1 MRRQRRD
8 RSIGTRTLVAAVL
21 QAVSICVPV
30 AFAQTAFAQTQATQT
45 QAIETPAL
53 TADIP
58 AQPLRQA
65 LEAFARQTG
74 LQVVYV
80 SAVVHDERSRAVP
93 SGLSASNALG
103 RLLEGTGLKFE
114 YLTPRSVQILSA
126 VMGPAKQ
133 AVPQI
138 HERESLQEVIVT
150 AEKREESLSVVPIS
164 ANVLTSADMYAAGI
178 KGISEIAAV
187 TPGVEYDY
195 NTQFGPGILTKL
207 AIRGIGSAVGTS
219 TTGVYINDVPIQW
232 RQSGFANAYPV
243 TFDLTRVEVLRG
255 PQGTLFGAGAEG
267 GSVRFITTEPSMTE
281 STGQYR
287 AEVSQTEYGGPS
299 RETGAAA
306 GGPIVDG
313 RVGARISAWY
323 RDDGGYVNRVNPFTG
338 ATVESEANRSS
349 TRAVRAAVVFA
360 PTESLRI
367 TPSISYQS
375 VQRHD
380 SPIFY
385 PYLSNQ
391 SAGVFSNGK
400 LLRQPS
406 TDGFALASLKF
417 EQQLRFAKL
426 TAVMSYVDRH
436 AQALFDATNEAGIFF
451 FGGYGNPLGPGF
463 PASYADAVP
472 DMLSLHQSQQS
483 QEVRLT
489 SADPQAPIQW
499 VAGQFYSSARQL
511 YTEDI
516 YEIGAPQSPGYYNGE
531 HTTDTIVALYAH
543 VNARPSH
550 QWTLSAGARVDRTRS
565 ETTNYAGGFA
575 YPALPP
581 SAHGIQYETPLT
593 PQFGVSYKP
602 NESNFFYATVAK
614 GFRIGGV
621 NGQIPASCQT
631 AAPSS
636 YDSDSVWSHE
646 IGAKELLLDGR
657 LQVAGS
663 VFEIDWNKVQTNF
676 SLACGFNY
684 VANAGAARSSGFD
697 LAVSVLALQALNLE
711 VSLGYDNVHF
721 TKTILNP
728 AGEVLVDRDT
738 VVGGVPAVPSP
749 WIGAANLRYEWPI
762 THQITGC
769 ARIEEIVHS
778 HNPGPFTELDPRA
791 IGYDPRFVADPA
803 TSVLNLKLG
812 LIWSKLDLRLFVNNA
827 LDAHPL
833 LQASA
838 DAPGSLPTYAH
849 TLTPRT
855 WGLVGAWSF

>member
-1 MRRQRRD
+1 MSRQRRD
-8 RSIGTRTLVAAVL
+8 RSIGTRTLVSAVL
-21 QAVSICVPV
+21 RALSICAPV
-30 AFAQTAFAQTQATQT
+30 AFAQTQATQT
-45 QAIETPAL
+45 QAIEIPAL

-58 AQPLRQA
+58 AQPLVQA

-74 LQVVYV
+74 LQLVYV
-80 SAVVHDERSRAVP
+80 SELVHDQRSRAVS

-103 RLLEGTGLKFE
+103 RLLEGTGLQFE
-114 YLTPRSVQILSA
+114 YLTSRSVHILATVVGQPNQAATQIS
-126 VMGPAKQ
+126 
-133 AVPQI
+133 
-138 HERESLQEVIVT
+138 EREAMQEVIVT
-150 AEKREESLSVVPIS
+150 AEKREESLNVVPIS
-164 ANVLTSADMYAAGI
+164 ANVLTSAEMNAAGI

-195 NTQFGPGILTKL
+195 NTQFGPGILKTL
-207 AIRGIGSAVGTS
+207 GIRGIKSDVGTS
-219 TTGVYINDVPIQW
+219 TTGVYIDDVPIQW

-243 TFDLTRVEVLRG
+243 AFDLTRVEVLRG

-281 STGQYR
+281 FTGQYR

-299 RETGAAA
+299 YETGAAA

-313 RVGARISAWY
+313 RVGLRISAWY

-338 ATVESEANRSS
+338 ATVDSEANRSS
-349 TRAVRAAVVFA
+349 SRALRAAVAFS

-367 TPSISYQS
+367 TPSFSYQS
-375 VQRHD
+375 VGRHD

-385 PYLSNQ
+385 PYLSNP
-391 SAGVFSNGK
+391 SAGVFNNGK

-406 TDGFALASLKF
+406 TDGFTLASLKF
-417 EQQLRFAKL
+417 EQQFGFARL
-426 TAVMSYVDRH
+426 TAVTSYFDRH
-436 AQALFDATNEAGIFF
+436 AQAMFDATNEAGIFF

-472 DMLSLHQSQQS
+472 DLLSLHQVQQS
-483 QEVRLT
+483 QEVRLV
-489 SADPQAPIQW
+489 SADPDAPIQW
-499 VAGQFYSSARQL
+499 VAGQFYSLARQVF
-511 YTEDI
+511 TEDI
-516 YEIGAPQSPGYYNGE
+516 YEIGAPANPGYYNSA
-531 HTTDTIVALYAH
+531 HTTDTIVAVYAH
-543 VNARPSH
+543 VNARLSRH
-550 QWTLSAGARVDRTRS
+550 WTLSAGVRVDRTRS
-565 ETTNYAGGFA
+565 EATNYAGGFA
-575 YPALPP
+575 YPTLPP
-581 SAHGIQYETPLT
+581 STRGIAYDTPLT
-593 PQFGVSYKP
+593 PQFSVSYEP
-602 NESNFFYATVAK
+602 NETNFFYATIAK

-636 YDSDSVWSHE
+636 YTSDSVWSHE
-646 IGAKELLLDGR
+646 IGAKDRLLDGR

-663 VFEIDWNKVQTNF
+663 VFEIDWNRVQTNF
-676 SLACGFNY
+676 TLDCGFNY
-684 VANAGAARSSGFD
+684 VANAGAAKSSGFD
-697 LAVSVLALQALNLE
+697 LVASVFPLHALNFE

-728 AGEVLVDRDT
+728 AGEVLADRDA

-762 THQITGC
+762 THEITGC
-769 ARIEEIVHS
+769 ARIDEVVHS

-791 IGYDPRFVADPA
+791 VGYDPRFVADPA

-833 LQASA
+833 LQSSA